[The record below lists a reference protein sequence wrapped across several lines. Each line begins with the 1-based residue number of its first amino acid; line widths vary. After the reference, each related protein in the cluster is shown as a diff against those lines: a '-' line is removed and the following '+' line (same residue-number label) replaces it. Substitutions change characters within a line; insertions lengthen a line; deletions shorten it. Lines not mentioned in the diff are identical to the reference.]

1 MIAYNPKD
9 WFTFIFRFHKADTFR
24 RLLPMMVAIS
34 IYSAIIAWVEMDFL
48 HMPDTSRVKNISIMH
63 TMLTF
68 VISMMLVFRTN
79 SAYDRWWEGRKLWG
93 SLVNNARNLSV
104 KLNTWAGLNQEQRER
119 YAGMIAAYPV
129 VLKQHLTSLPM
140 KSRPYVDAIY
150 QNMPRTYMHR
160 PTALVQTLSDEL
172 YALYKEERFTES
184 QWLIINNE
192 LNSFLDICGGCER
205 IKSTPIPYSYSSF
218 LKKFIFF
225 FVMTLPVTLV
235 FSLGYYCVPLVAF
248 IFYVL
253 TSIELVADEIEDPF
267 GGDSNDLPIEQIA
280 LKIEASVFEIFD
292 VKR

>member
-24 RLLPMMVAIS
+24 RLLPMIIAIS
-34 IYSAIIAWVEMDFL
+34 VYSTIIAWIEMDYL
-48 HMPDTSRVKNISIMH
+48 HMPDTSRIKNISIMH

-104 KLNTWAGLNQEQRER
+104 KLNTWATLNEEQQER
-119 YAGMIAAYPV
+119 YANLIAAYPV
-129 VLKQHLTSLPM
+129 VLQQHLGNTPM
-140 KSRPYVDAIY
+140 QSAAYVDAIFK
-150 QNMPRTYMHR
+150 NLPRTYRHR
-160 PTALVQTLSDEL
+160 PTAVVQKLTDEL
-172 YALYKEERFTES
+172 HTLYKEGRFTES
-184 QWLIINNE
+184 QWLLVNNE
-192 LNSFLDICGGCER
+192 VNSLLDICGGCER

-225 FVMTLPVTLV
+225 FVMSLPVTLV